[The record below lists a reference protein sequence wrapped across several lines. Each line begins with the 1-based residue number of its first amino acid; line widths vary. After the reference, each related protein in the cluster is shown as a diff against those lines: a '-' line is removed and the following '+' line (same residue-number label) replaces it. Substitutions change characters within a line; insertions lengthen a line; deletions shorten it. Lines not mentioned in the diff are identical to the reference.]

1 MNIIGP
7 DALVFGVDDI
17 GSAAQYLTDYG
28 LTAAADGSRFEALD
42 GTAVVLKRRDDSSLP
57 APLNNSTLLRETIYG
72 VADASTLQAITQELG
87 SDRAVITDSHGA
99 IHTHDDLGFA
109 IGFQITCRKAYSAP
123 AALTNAPGSAPQR
136 GLNQVAVDPAAKV
149 LPRALSHVV
158 YMVSDY
164 AKAERFYVERLG
176 FRVSDRFTGVGPFLR
191 PAGTNE
197 HHCLFLIQT
206 PVKNNGLEHF
216 TFHLGSANELMLAG
230 TQFVNKGYQSSWGP
244 GRHLLGSNWF
254 WYFNSPLN
262 CKMEYDA
269 DMDLHDD
276 SWVPRDMVISP
287 DVSQLF
293 LFNKIDKVMPGGP
306 PPGGAKH

>member
-7 DALVFGVDDI
+7 DVLVFGVDDI
-17 GSAAQYLTDYG
+17 AGAARYLTDYG
-28 LTAAADGSRFEALD
+28 LVACASNTRFEAMD
-42 GTAVVLKRRDDSSLP
+42 GTAVVLKSRNDVSLP
-57 APLNNSTLLRETIYG
+57 APLNESTLLRETIYG
-72 VADASTLQAITQELG
+72 VADTQTLQTISKELS
-87 SDRAVITDSHGA
+87 SDRLVTVDSQG
-99 IHTHDDLGFA
+99 ILHTHDDLGFA
-109 IGFQITCRKAYSAP
+109 IGFQITCRRPYSAP

-136 GLNQVAVDPAAKV
+136 GLNQVAVDPSAVV
-149 LPRALSHVV
+149 LPRSLSHVV

-191 PAGTNE
+191 PAGTHE

-206 PVKNNGLEHF
+206 PIKNNGLEHF

-230 TQFVNKGYQSSWGP
+230 TRFVNKGYQSSWGP

-254 WYFNSPLN
+254 WYFNSPLQ

-276 SWVPRDMVISP
+276 SWAPRDMVISP
-287 DVSQLF
+287 DVAQLF
-293 LFNKIDKVMPGGP
+293 LFNKIDKAMPGAP
-306 PPGGAKH
+306 PPGSKGH